1 MRHTL
6 CALMLGCIYLFTACT
21 SPPRQTIPSRLPV
34 ASLPAIVTATPP
46 TFSNSSALGESLL
59 LRIPKCDGIEIQDEP
74 IIFSWP
80 NIETRIKELG
90 EALWGYY
97 SCDQSP
103 KELAAFYKVRMTEPP
118 YNNHE
123 INWVERSDGF
133 VGVYYNSANAWL
145 YIWIVPQPDFPE
157 KTYIIVAI
165 SYVLVDC

>member
-1 MRHTL
+1 MRQTQ
-6 CALMLGCIYLFTACT
+6 CALMLCCICFITACA
-21 SPPRQTIPSRLPV
+21 SAPRQTTPSIFPI
-34 ASLPAIVTATPP
+34 ASLPAVSTATPAA
-46 TFSNSSALGESLL
+46 FSNSSALGESLL

-97 SCDQSP
+97 SCDRPQ
-103 KELAAFYKVRMTEPP
+103 KEVVAFYKAHMTDPP

-123 INWVERSDGF
+123 INWVERSEGF

-145 YIWIVPQPDFPE
+145 YIWILPQPDFPE